1 MVFSKLNMTK
11 VESTRSQTFELNNI
25 IYHIIETKFPR
36 STRLINDRK
45 KQDQITKRS
54 WTGQQFRNS
63 KNVKNS

>member
-11 VESTRSQTFELNNI
+11 VESIRSQTFKLNNI

-45 KQDQITKRS
+45 NKIKSQKGA
-54 WTGQQFRNS
+54 GQVSNS
-63 KNVKNS
+63 ETVKM